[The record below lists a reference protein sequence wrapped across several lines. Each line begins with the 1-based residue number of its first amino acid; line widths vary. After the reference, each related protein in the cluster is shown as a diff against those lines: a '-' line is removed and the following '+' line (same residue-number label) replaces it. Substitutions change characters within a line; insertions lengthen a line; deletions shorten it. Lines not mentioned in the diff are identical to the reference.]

1 MRFVIVTGLSGAGKS
16 QVIKC
21 MEDINFYCIDNI
33 PPKLIPSFAEICYQS
48 KLEKVAL
55 VTDLRGG
62 EMFNQIFKALDKLNA
77 SNYEFEILFL
87 EADDETLVKRY
98 KETRKTHPL
107 QSPDE
112 SVIDAIAE
120 ERVLLSKI
128 RGISDNILDTSSL
141 TANQL
146 KEQIT
151 SIYKD
156 GNKYDGIVI
165 NVVSFGFKHGIPLD
179 ADLVYD
185 VRFLPNPFYIKE
197 LKEKSGMDKEVSDF
211 VMNYEQ
217 SNEFLIKLNDMISFL
232 IPYYIEEGK
241 SQLVIAIGC
250 TGGQHRS
257 VTMAIELYEY
267 LKENKHN
274 VFIRHRDVNKSKNE
288 EFEIK
293 RS

>member
-1 MRFVIVTGLSGAGKS
+1 MRFIIVTGLSGAGKS

-21 MEDINFYCIDNI
+21 MEDISFYCIDNI

-107 QSPDE
+107 QSLDE
-112 SVIDAIAE
+112 SVIDAIAK

-156 GNKYDGIVI
+156 GDRYDGIVT

-179 ADLVYD
+179 ADLVFD

-197 LKEKSGMDKEVSDF
+197 LKEKSGMDKAVSDF

-217 SNEFLIKLNDMISFL
+217 SSEFLNKLNDMISFL

-257 VTMAIELYEY
+257 VTMAIKLYEY
-267 LKENKHN
+267 LKENSHN

-288 EFEIK
+288 EFELK

>member
-1 MRFVIVTGLSGAGKS
+1 VRFVIVTGLSGAGKS

-33 PPKLIPSFAEICYQS
+33 PPKLIPSFAEVCYQS
-48 KLEKVAL
+48 KLDKVAL

-62 EMFNQIFKALDKLNA
+62 EMFNQIFKAMEKLKN
-77 SNYEFEILFL
+77 SNYDFEILFL
-87 EADDETLVKRY
+87 EAADQILVKRY
-98 KETRKTHPL
+98 KETRKKHPL
-107 QSPDE
+107 QALNE
-112 SVIDAIAE
+112 SVIDAIAK
-120 ERVLLSKI
+120 ERALLSQI
-128 RGISDNILDTSSL
+128 RSMADNIIDTSSL
-141 TANQL
+141 TSNQL

-156 GNKYDGIVI
+156 GNKYEGIVT

-179 ADLVYD
+179 ADLVFD

-197 LKEKSGMDKEVSDF
+197 LKQKSGIDIEVSDF
-211 VMNYEQ
+211 VMNYDQ
-217 SNEFLIKLNDMISFL
+217 SKEFLEKLNDMISFL
-232 IPYYIEEGK
+232 IPYYVEEGK

-257 VTMAIELYEY
+257 VTIAIKLYEY
-267 LKENKHN
+267 LKAKSHN

-288 EFEIK
+288 ELELK
-293 RS
+293 G